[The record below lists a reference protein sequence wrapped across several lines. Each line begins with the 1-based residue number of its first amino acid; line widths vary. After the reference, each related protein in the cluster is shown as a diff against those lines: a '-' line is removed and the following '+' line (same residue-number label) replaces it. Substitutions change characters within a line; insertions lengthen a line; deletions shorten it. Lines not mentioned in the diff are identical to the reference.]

1 VKRWSLSGFGVLAAA
16 LAAAAP
22 LAAAPAVDTAK
33 LDELRSLLA
42 EAAAL
47 EAAQARGRVTAN
59 YARTIRED
67 IGRDLGNLAAE
78 PGLGSAA
85 RTGLAALQRHDAA
98 TLTRVRDLL
107 VALER
112 SNGRTY

>member
-1 VKRWSLSGFGVLAAA
+1 MTRPEVTEMAPGEFPELVGFAVAA
-16 LAAAAP
+16 
-22 LAAAPAVDTAK
+22 
-33 LDELRSLLA
+33 
-42 EAAAL
+42 
-47 EAAQARGRVTAN
+47 RVQV
-59 YARTIRED
+59 RED

-78 PGLGSAA
+78 PGLGPAA

-112 SNGRTY
+112 TNGRTY